1 MHFPADS
8 TSVSPAEMPKC
19 FVGAGFAATIV
30 AMSDTTISNDLFTLV
45 PGRTPLLVNVPHA
58 GLGLSPG
65 LAAKLTPAARRLA
78 DTDWH
83 VGTLYRFVTGLGAGL
98 MVAGQ
103 SRYVVDLN
111 RDPGGRA
118 LYPGADN
125 TEICPTRGFDGG
137 PLYLVGEIPDEA
149 EIAARVAQYWRP
161 YHDRL
166 AAELEAIRK
175 RHGYAILLDGHSIRA
190 EVPRFFSGR
199 LPDLNLGTND
209 GSSCAP
215 GLAAEAVK
223 VLAAASGFTHVHNGR
238 FKGGYITRHYGRPAD
253 GLHAL
258 QLEIAQACYMDEA
271 RLEHWDAARAAPL
284 DAVLRQLV
292 EILLRWRPDA

>member
-1 MHFPADS
+1 M
-8 TSVSPAEMPKC
+8 TKR
-19 FVGAGFAATIV
+19 FVGAAFAATIGS
-30 AMSDTTISNDLFTLV
+30 MTDSMIHSDLFTLV
-45 PGRTPLLVNVPHA
+45 PGDTPLLVNVPHA
-58 GLGLSPG
+58 GLGLAPG
-65 LAAKLTPAARRLA
+65 LDARLTPAGQSLA

-83 VGTLYRFVTGLGAGL
+83 VGTLYEFVTGLGVGL
-98 MVAGQ
+98 MVAAQ

-137 PLYLVGEIPDEA
+137 PLYRDGAAPDKA
-149 EIAARVAQYWRP
+149 DIAARVARYWQP

-166 AAELEAIRK
+166 AAELDVIRA
-175 RHGYAILLDGHSIRA
+175 RHGYAILLDGHSICA
-190 EVPRFFSGR
+190 EVPRFFTGR

-209 GSSCAP
+209 GRSCAP
-215 GLAAEAVK
+215 DLAAAAAK
-223 VLAAASGFTHVHNGR
+223 VLAGASGLTHVHNGR

-271 RLEHWDAARAAPL
+271 NPRHWDAGRAAKL
-284 DAVLRQLV
+284 GAVLRQLV
-292 EILLRWRPDA
+292 EALLRWPPPRRGRNA